1 MLASS
6 VAGLGVGGA
15 AVYGVR
21 AGAGSGD
28 AGDERRGGGSGERTP
43 VQLRGV
49 RPEGRVVMVALDRAP
64 GGGGSLGALREL
76 VSGVRALDGAGLAV
90 GVGLG
95 AGAFEVGGTR
105 PRQLVDMPSFPGDLL
120 DPVRSHGDV
129 LVQVAGDRAVD
140 VRAAVERLLP
150 AVPGWRERWRI
161 EGFRAENR
169 EEGGRGL
176 ARNPF
181 HFTEGFG
188 NPAGDRETTDRALV
202 RAGQGEP
209 DWAVGGS
216 YQVVRIIRLAAEL
229 WDKDSV
235 SEQERIIG
243 RRRDG
248 RWLDG
253 APTDEEP
260 NFAADPQ
267 GRLTPLDSHVRL
279 AAPDRR
285 DPPPLVRRSY
295 SYDRGD
301 GDTGLVFSCFQR
313 DLAKGFEAVQKRL
326 AGEAMAKYLLTTGGG
341 YYFVPPPGDHWIDA
355 LLQA

>member
-1 MLASS
+1 MLLASS
-6 VAGLGVGGA
+6 AAGLAVGAA
-15 AVYGVR
+15 AVYGAR
-21 AGAGSGD
+21 AGADGAD
-28 AGDERRGGGSGERTP
+28 VGDESRDGPREDRMP
-43 VQLRGV
+43 VQLGGA
-49 RPEGRVVMVALDRAP
+49 RPGTRVAMVALDREPRGAE
-64 GGGGSLGALREL
+64 SRDALRQL
-76 VSGVRALDGAGLAV
+76 VKGVRTVEGPGLTVGLA
-90 GVGLG
+90 L
-95 AGAFEVGGTR
+95 AASAFGSDEAR
-105 PRQLVDMPSFPGDLL
+105 PRQLVAMPSFAGDLL
-120 DPVRSHGDV
+120 DPARSHGDV
-129 LVQVAGDRAVD
+129 LVQVAGDRAAD
-140 VRAAVERLLP
+140 VRKTVERLLP
-150 AVPGWRERWRI
+150 AVPGWRLRWRI
-161 EGFRAENR
+161 DGFRAENR
-169 EEGGRGL
+169 EENGRAL

-188 NPAGDRETTDRALV
+188 NPADDRETAERALV

-216 YQVVRIIRLAAEL
+216 YQVVRIIRFATEL

-235 SEQERIIG
+235 PEQERIIG

-260 NFAADPQ
+260 NFAADPK

-285 DPPPLVRRSY
+285 DPPPVVRRGY

-301 GDTGLVFSCFQR
+301 GDTGLVFSCFQH

-326 AGEAMAKYLLTTGGG
+326 EGEAMATYLLTTGGG
-341 YYFVPPPGDHWIDA
+341 YYFVPPPGDSWTDSVS
-355 LLQA
+355 